1 MPNNA
6 LNQKLKP
13 SAKLA
18 EIIESSESVTRAE
31 AVKRLWD
38 YVKSHDLQNPQ
49 NRREIL
55 ADDKLK
61 QVFGKNKISMFE
73 VGRVVN
79 EHLSGQAQTSA
90 QKKKVA

>member
-13 SAKLA
+13 SAQLA
-18 EIIESSESVTRAE
+18 EIIGSSEPVTRAE

-79 EHLSGQAQTSA
+79 EHLSGLAQTA
-90 QKKKVA
+90 TQRKKVA